1 MFGSFLPVEIS
12 ELTRW
17 FSGAIIPGEGT
28 SDRPEGPSVFYG
40 VFPSFWDWEGRAFF
54 YSGLTLLA
62 GSASFLLSLVLRERG
77 AAHTVASGAQAVC
90 SGRKQVI
97 AVQWHNSHRCQSQ
110 HTLRVE
116 P

>member
-40 VFPSFWDWEGRAFF
+40 GVSILLGLGRKGFF
-54 YSGLTLLA
+54 DSGLTLLA

-77 AAHTVASGAQAVC
+77 AAHIVASRAQSVC
-90 SGRKQVI
+90 SRRLWFSEEAGLCS
-97 AVQWHNSHRCQSQ
+97 AVA
-110 HTLRVE
+110 
-116 P
+116 